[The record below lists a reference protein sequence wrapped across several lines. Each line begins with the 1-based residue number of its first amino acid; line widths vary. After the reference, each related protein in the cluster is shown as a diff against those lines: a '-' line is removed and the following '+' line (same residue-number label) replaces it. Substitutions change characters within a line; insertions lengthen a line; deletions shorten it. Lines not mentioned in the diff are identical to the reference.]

1 MHYDVIVVGAGPA
14 GSTTAR
20 ECALRGLS
28 VLLLDKAEFPRDKP
42 CGGGVT
48 ARAAALLPFD
58 IGPVVERVV
67 YGMHL
72 TLRQSGGFTRYSSER
87 LAYLTQRCRLD
98 TFLVERA
105 LDKGV
110 VLRQRA
116 AVREVERHPS
126 HVVVRANGES
136 FQGRILVAADGA
148 NGTTARLAGI
158 NVRITQGIALEGN
171 ITVSNGFPEQW
182 QDVLGLDVGGVPGG
196 YGWIF
201 PKGDHVN
208 IGLGG
213 WKYLGP
219 TLRQRLDRL
228 VRFYGFDPAQMWG
241 LRGYHL
247 PLRYPD
253 SPLLDGNVLLVGDAA
268 GLLDPLTGE
277 GIYAAIWSGRTAAR
291 NIYAYLGEEAPDL
304 QGYQQDVERELVP
317 DIAVARQFNDL
328 FHLTPGMY
336 VWVERLT
343 AMLWGLTCRILLGRQ
358 SYASVKVNHPV
369 LGTIIDF
376 VSDLVRV
383 TPVLQRKAGLSEPA
397 PPQRFFVR
405 ASQRRQPQP
414 R

>member
-1 MHYDVIVVGAGPA
+1 MRYDVIVVGAGPA

-20 ECALRGLS
+20 ECATRGLS

-58 IGPVVERVV
+58 IGPVVEREV

-72 TLRQSGGFTRYSSER
+72 TLRQSGGFTRYSPER

-110 VLRQRA
+110 ELRQRA
-116 AVREVERHPS
+116 TVKEVERHPS

-158 NVRITQGIALEGN
+158 NVKITQGIALEGN
-171 ITVSNGFPEQW
+171 ITMSDGFPEQW
-182 QDVLGLDVGGVPGG
+182 RDVLGLDVGGMPGG

-219 TLRQRLDRL
+219 TLRHRLDGL
-228 VRFYGFDPAQMWG
+228 VRFYGFDPTQMWG

-247 PLRYPD
+247 PLRHPD

-277 GIYAAIWSGRTAAR
+277 GIYSAIWSGSAAAR
-291 NIYAYLGEEAPDL
+291 NIYAYLGEEVPDL
-304 QGYQQDVERELVP
+304 QGYQRDVERGLVS
-317 DIAVARQFNDL
+317 DITVARQFHDL

-336 VWVERLT
+336 VLVERLT

-358 SYASVKVNHPV
+358 TYASVKVNHPV

-383 TPVLQRKAGLSEPA
+383 TPVLQRKAGLNEPA

-405 ASQRRQPQP
+405 ASQRR
-414 R
+414 